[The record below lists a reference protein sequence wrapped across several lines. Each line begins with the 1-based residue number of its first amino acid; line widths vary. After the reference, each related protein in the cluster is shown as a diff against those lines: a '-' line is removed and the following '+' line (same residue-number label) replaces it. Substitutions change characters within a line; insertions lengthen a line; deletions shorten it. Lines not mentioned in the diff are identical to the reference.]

1 MELDILVFGAH
12 PDDIE
17 LGCGGTVIKAV
28 QEGRK
33 VGIIDLTRGELGT
46 RGSVST
52 RDQETDLANTIMGVT
67 IRENMNFKDGFF
79 QDDEDHQVPIIR
91 KIREYRP
98 KIIIAN
104 APYDRH
110 PDHSRASQLIVNACF
125 LSGLEKI
132 VTDQNIWRPELIY
145 HYIQFNNI
153 KPDLVVDISKQMDLK
168 IRAVKAYKTQFYNP
182 ESNESSTIISTAD
195 FLESVRYR
203 AKDLGRESRC
213 QYAEGFISNQLLKVD
228 SLFDIK

>member
-153 KPDLVVDISKQMDLK
+153 KPDVVVDISKQMDLK
-168 IRAVKAYKTQFYNP
+168 IRTVKAYKTQFYNP

>member
-104 APYDRH
+104 
-110 PDHSRASQLIVNACF
+110 
-125 LSGLEKI
+125 E
-132 VTDQNIWRPELIY
+132 
-145 HYIQFNNI
+145 
-153 KPDLVVDISKQMDLK
+153 
-168 IRAVKAYKTQFYNP
+168 
-182 ESNESSTIISTAD
+182 
-195 FLESVRYR
+195 
-203 AKDLGRESRC
+203 
-213 QYAEGFISNQLLKVD
+213 
-228 SLFDIK
+228 

>member
-52 RDQETDLANTIMGVT
+52 RDKETDLANTIMGVT

-182 ESNESSTIISTAD
+182 ESNESSSIISTAD